1 MQTLQLYAY
10 DQSGVRW
17 ELDLYEDDPIKITIS
32 AEDIIDIP
40 RIDASFSRQFRIPAT
55 QNNSR
60 FFKYWWTSG
69 VVDFDVTKKV
79 AGEIYVDG
87 LIYRTGQLRLEAAYV
102 NEDTSQ
108 IDFEIVFL
116 GETKDFASQV
126 SEGFLRDL
134 NLDEGFHDLSTA
146 TLPDTWR
153 AFGDPLLPLN
163 GAYRYIL
170 AQRGYT
176 YDGGVQYP
184 DHEISTETG
193 GGLKTFVNPTHPMWV
208 TQFTPIIQVKY
219 LIDKIFANTTYTYS
233 SDSVFNELWFQDLYT
248 DGLPDASPEVTAQ
261 SLKFEANIGEPYE
274 FPGGGTEILMAD
286 TVVSND
292 ASAYNP
298 STYIFTSGSDS
309 AAYAFASNVTM
320 FDRRSDTGSAGRVDL
335 NLWRK
340 EVGSPASIVATAFNT
355 GTSGTPFSQYS
366 VSVSLTYSNTVL
378 PGTQFWVEIE
388 SSGQTEQPFLE
399 EGVFECTTAP
409 SQVALSALLKD
420 DVKQID
426 FFRSI
431 LTKFRLVMV
440 PSKETTNEFIIKPW
454 KDYVAKG
461 DLFDWT
467 YKLDYSRDVV
477 LKPVFF
483 SQSATINFTDQEDS
497 DSNNY
502 KFQDQEDHVYGR
514 FLFNSSNDL
523 IGETREV
530 NTIFAPTPVDVII
543 GDTAGSP
550 FIIPSFAANG
560 TEVDP
565 NHNHIQLI
573 PMRPKPRLLFW
584 NGMKTTGGTT
594 WYYDDAPGGAA
605 TSISMTTYPCATP
618 YSDFLTTPTTLNLN
632 WNIEADFVGE
642 ILGESVYTRYWNSY
656 IQELYSSEARIMT
669 AYFKIDA
676 QDLRDLTFDDVIFIK
691 DTYWRVQK
699 IYDAPLTDIDVVK
712 VDLIKLVS
720 YIPTPYAGPYTAED
734 LWGVSDDTYED
745 ADGPW
750 LSPESL
756 SLEPGDGGMTGGGGD
771 PGEEPSE
778 PVDGG
783 GNETPVLGYT
793 VLDAEAN
800 FALLRTANQYSTT
813 PTSGQSGYYTGYWI
827 NLDLRNPTTNLS
839 ISKTAFQAGGVI
851 EFTNLT
857 NNGSGNYTFFAK
869 LANNNSDTIFVKNG
883 TYAQIYAYHIINNT
897 TGAPLTVDRTLSLF
911 RNTANTEV
919 RLYAPGAHPSGL
931 S

>member
-17 ELDLYEDDPIKITIS
+17 ELDLYPDDPIKITIS

-60 FFKYWWTSG
+60 FFKYWYTSG
-69 VVDFDVTKKV
+69 IVDFDVTKKV

-87 LIYRTGQLRLEAAYV
+87 LIYRTGQLRLEGAYV
-102 NEDTSQ
+102 NEDTSN
-108 IDFEIVFL
+108 IDFEIIFL
-116 GETKDFASQV
+116 GETKDFATQV
-126 SEGFLRDL
+126 GEGFLRDL
-134 NLDEGFHDLSTA
+134 NLDDGFHDLSTA

-153 AFGDPLLPLN
+153 AFGDPLLPLD
-163 GAYRYIL
+163 GAYRYVL

-184 DHEISTETG
+184 PHEISTETG
-193 GGLKTFVNPTHPMWV
+193 GGIKTFVNSQHPMWV
-208 TQFTPIIQVKY
+208 TQFAPIIQVKY
-219 LIDKIFANTTYTYS
+219 LIDKIFAETTYTYS
-233 SDSVFNELWFQDLYT
+233 SDSVFNELWFQSLYT

-261 SLKFEANIGEPYE
+261 SLKFEANIGEPIE
-274 FPGGGTEILMAD
+274 LSTGIAEKLPAD

-292 ASAYNP
+292 AGAYNP
-298 STYIFTSGSDS
+298 STYIYTSGSDS
-309 AAYAFASNVTM
+309 ATYAFSTNIEV
-320 FDRRSDTGSAGRVDL
+320 FDRYSDSGSAGGCEL

-340 EVGSPASIVATAFNT
+340 EVGSPASIVATNDDD
-355 GTSGTPFSQYS
+355 GGSGTPFSQYS
-366 VSVSLTYSNTVL
+366 FTVSLTYSNTVL
-378 PGTQFWVEIE
+378 PGTQFWVETKTY
-388 SSGQTEQPFLE
+388 GQSEQPFLSIGE
-399 EGVFECTTAP
+399 FEATTAP

-420 DVKQID
+420 DIKQID

-454 KDYVAKG
+454 QEYVATG

-483 SQSATINFTDQEDS
+483 SQSSTINFTDQEDT
-497 DSNNY
+497 DSNNF
-502 KFQDQEDHVYGR
+502 KFQEQETHVYGR

-530 NTIFAPTPVDVII
+530 TTIFAPTPVDVII
-543 GDTAGSP
+543 GNTAGSP

-560 TEVDP
+560 TEVDT
-565 NHNHIQLI
+565 NHGHTQLI
-573 PMRPKPRLLFW
+573 PMKPKPRLLFW

-594 WYYDDAPGGAA
+594 WYYDDAPGGSP
-605 TSISMTTYPCATP
+605 TSISMNTYPCATP
-618 YSDFLTTPTTLNLN
+618 YSEFLTTPSTLNLN
-632 WNIEADFVGE
+632 WNIESDFVGE

-656 IQELYSSEARIMT
+656 IQDLYSPEARIMT

-676 QDLRDLTFDDVIFIK
+676 QDLRDLTFDDIIFIK

-720 YIPTPYAGPYTAED
+720 YIP
-734 LWGVSDDTYED
+734 
-745 ADGPW
+745 
-750 LSPESL
+750 
-756 SLEPGDGGMTGGGGD
+756 
-771 PGEEPSE
+771 
-778 PVDGG
+778 
-783 GNETPVLGYT
+783 
-793 VLDAEAN
+793 
-800 FALLRTANQYSTT
+800 
-813 PTSGQSGYYTGYWI
+813 
-827 NLDLRNPTTNLS
+827 
-839 ISKTAFQAGGVI
+839 
-851 EFTNLT
+851 
-857 NNGSGNYTFFAK
+857 
-869 LANNNSDTIFVKNG
+869 G
-883 TYAQIYAYHIINNT
+883 T
-897 TGAPLTVDRTLSLF
+897 
-911 RNTANTEV
+911 
-919 RLYAPGAHPSGL
+919 
-931 S
+931 